1 MEYLI
6 VCPLVFLA
14 GFIDAIAG
22 GGGLISLPAYL
33 IAGLPPHSAIG
44 TNKFSACLG
53 TTVATWHYAR
63 CGFIKWRQVAPAV
76 VMALAGSAL
85 GARLALLVD
94 SEIFKIIMLVILPLT
109 ACYVLR
115 RRNLGDDRIPFS
127 TSKTS
132 MIASALALLIGIYD
146 GFYGPGTGTFLM
158 LLLTAMAH
166 MSLKEAAGTT
176 KAINLSTNV
185 AALAVFL
192 WHGVVWIPLALVAS
206 AFGIAGNYIGARYF
220 TSKESRI
227 ARPIIIIVLSIF
239 FIKICFELLGI
250 I

>member
-85 GARLALLVD
+85 GARLALMVD
-94 SEIFKIIMLVILPLT
+94 SEIFKVIMLVVLPLT

-115 RRNLGDDRIPFS
+115 RRDLGGDRTPFS

-132 MIASALALLIGIYD
+132 MIASTLALLIGIYD

-166 MSLKEAAGTT
+166 MSLNEAAGTT

-192 WHGVVWIPLALVAS
+192 WHGVVWLPLALAAS
-206 AFGIAGNYIGARYF
+206 VFGIAGNYIGARCF
-220 TSKESRI
+220 TRKESRI
-227 ARPIIIIVLSIF
+227 ARPVIIVVLSIF
-239 FIKICFELLGI
+239 FIKICLELLGI

>member
-85 GARLALLVD
+85 GARLALMVD
-94 SEIFKIIMLVILPLT
+94 SEIFKVIMLVVLPLT

-115 RRNLGDDRIPFS
+115 RRDLGGDRTPFS

-132 MIASALALLIGIYD
+132 MIASTLALLIGIYD

-166 MSLKEAAGTT
+166 MSLNEATGTT

-192 WHGVVWIPLALVAS
+192 WHGVVWLPLALAAS
-206 AFGIAGNYIGARYF
+206 VFGIAGNYIGARYF
-220 TSKESRI
+220 TRKESRI
-227 ARPIIIIVLSIF
+227 ARPVIIVVLSIF
-239 FIKICFELLGI
+239 FIKICLELLGI